1 MIASMAKGD
10 VSKMLDT
17 IGLDMI
23 LAWLEQGDSI
33 HKIASRLGTSIGA
46 IRHWVARDT
55 VRSARMRDARV
66 AGAEWWEE
74 RAIKVLHM
82 ARVDAAANPL
92 IASAI
97 VALAREEAQACW
109 RCAAV
114 RDPER
119 YDTRRSEK
127 IAINI
132 NQDMPGG
139 ARALTTAELQR
150 IASTAAATDV
160 VDADV
165 REISHRQS

>member
-1 MIASMAKGD
+1 MIVAMAKGD

-23 LAWLEQGDSI
+23 LAWLEHGDSI
-33 HKIASRLGTSIGA
+33 HAIASRLGTTIWA
-46 IRHWVARDT
+46 IRHWVARDAQ
-55 VRSARMRDARV
+55 RSARMREARI

-74 RAIKVLHM
+74 RAIEVLHR
-82 ARVDAAANPL
+82 ARVDAAANPQ

-127 IAINI
+127 VAINI
-132 NQDMPGG
+132 NQDLGQG
-139 ARALTTAELQR
+139 ARALTTADLQR
-150 IASTAAATDV
+150 IASTAAAAEAIEV
-160 VDADV
+160 EV
-165 REISHRQS
+165 REVSPRQT

>member
-1 MIASMAKGD
+1 MVAMAKGD

-17 IGLDMI
+17 IGLDMV

-46 IRHWVARDT
+46 IRHWVARDAT
-55 VRSARMRDARV
+55 RSARMRDARI

-74 RAIKVLHM
+74 RAIDVLHR

-150 IASTAAATDV
+150 IASTAAAADV

-165 REISHRQS
+165 REISHRQT